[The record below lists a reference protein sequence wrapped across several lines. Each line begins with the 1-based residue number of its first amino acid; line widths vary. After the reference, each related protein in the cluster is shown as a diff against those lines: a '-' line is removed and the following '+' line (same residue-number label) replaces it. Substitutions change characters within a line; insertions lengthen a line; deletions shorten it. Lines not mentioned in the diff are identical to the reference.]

1 MSVDGVC
8 HGNLCMQL
16 QLSLYRTYDGERF
29 FLTQLLEV
37 TVRYRTQNKN
47 IALTPTREF
56 WTKNPISG
64 RWTSAISGQKSS
76 KNFKVLILGF
86 ELASFWDKKQINIH
100 FQNVFCFFVQNWRSL
115 TFPKLFFF
123 KNTSNWI
130 PSFTLDFLSRNNAL
144 RRSQTHLDFGLKM
157 TLPQFLGFRI

>member
-86 ELASFWDKKQINIH
+86 ELASFWDKKTDKYP
-100 FQNVFCFFVQNWRSL
+100 FSERVLFFCPKL
-115 TFPKLFFF
+115 TFLDVPKIIFFS
-123 KNTSNWI
+123 KTRQIEYHHSRWI
-130 PSFTLDFLSRNNAL
+130 FCPEITLSDVPKRILILVSKWRFLNS
-144 RRSQTHLDFGLKM
+144 
-157 TLPQFLGFRI
+157 